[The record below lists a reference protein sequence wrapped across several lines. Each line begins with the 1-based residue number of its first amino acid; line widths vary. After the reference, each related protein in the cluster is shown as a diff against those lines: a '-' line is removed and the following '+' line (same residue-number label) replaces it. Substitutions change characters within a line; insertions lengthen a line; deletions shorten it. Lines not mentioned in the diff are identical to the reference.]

1 MASNYFALL
10 NSDNEVIHV
19 AVVDESNSPN
29 EAAGQESCRNH
40 YTGIYDTNLIWK
52 QAWIEDDSNP
62 RKNYPSPGYTY
73 DASRNAFIAK
83 NPRNL
88 VISNEDRAE
97 MGEDSYAEHQAWI
110 NQNWVLNEDT
120 CRWEV
125 Q

>member
-1 MASNYFALL
+1 MSNYFACLDS
-10 NSDNEVIHV
+10 NNIVIHL

-62 RKNYPSPGYTY
+62 RKNYPAKDYTY
-73 DASRNAFIAK
+73 DAARDAFIPP
-83 NPRNL
+83 NPSQVTLTPER
-88 VISNEDRAE
+88 RAA
-97 MGEDSYAEHQAWI
+97 MDDAAYAQWQASV